1 MCHHLLLAVL
11 RYYREEGLQEK
22 WNGTCERIE
31 GLVTTMSP
39 EYRARFHYERAL
51 AALFAPDPQE
61 IKEKIEEWPV
71 DDSLPFWEAKRAG
84 LLAEIGQLR
93 DAARIL
99 ESSLAAIRTR
109 SNLKPVT
116 TDYSLA
122 SQESIVMLLLRSVQ
136 LGVGFPGRRA
146 LQV

>member
-1 MCHHLLLAVL
+1 
-11 RYYREEGLQEK
+11 
-22 WNGTCERIE
+22 
-31 GLVTTMSP
+31 MSP

-51 AALFAPDPQE
+51 AALFALNPQDV
-61 IKEKIEEWPV
+61 KEKIDEWPI

-93 DAARIL
+93 EAARIL
-99 ESSLAAIRTR
+99 ESSLAAIRMK

-116 TDYSLA
+116 SDYTLA

-136 LGVGFPGRRA
+136 MVLFLDAQASSKYPDTAEEFTDRWHA
-146 LQV
+146 LRQYGW